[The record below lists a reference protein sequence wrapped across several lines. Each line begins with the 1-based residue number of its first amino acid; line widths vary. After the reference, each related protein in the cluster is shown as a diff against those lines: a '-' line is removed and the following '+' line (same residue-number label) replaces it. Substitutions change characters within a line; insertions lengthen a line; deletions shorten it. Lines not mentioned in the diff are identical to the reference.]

1 MLSRVAESLYWF
13 ARYVRRAEN
22 MARLVG
28 VGSQLQ
34 LDLPRSVKFMWQPM
48 IETVGVATLFKTR
61 FPDASVVPTDV
72 DVMRFLLLDEVNPSS
87 LRHSIDTAR
96 EMLRGVRD
104 TLPPQL
110 WEVLTDLHMFV
121 ADDGE
126 KMITRRHR
134 VDFIAHIVDGCLK
147 ISGLVTATVSRDIGF
162 QFMQFGTAIEQA
174 DMTTRIIDAGASG
187 LVAPRKEEDRETFR
201 NLQWMAVL
209 SSLAADQTYRRHV
222 RQRVTGEHALRFLLQ
237 HYDFPRSVHFCLSRA
252 QRMLAAMPPRP
263 EVEKRLGKLVDAIQ
277 TADPAALVAKNPA
290 SFMDEIQ
297 VQLSAL
303 HGAVAGGYFSV
314 VEQVA
319 NAQQQSPA
327 AA

>member
-1 MLSRVAESLYWF
+1 MLSRVAENLYWF
-13 ARYVRRAEN
+13 ARYVRRADN

-48 IETVGVATLFKTR
+48 IDTVGVAALFR
-61 FPDASVVPTDV
+61 ARHPDAAVAPTDV
-72 DVMRFLLLDEVNPSS
+72 DVMRFLLLDEGNPSS
-87 LRHSIDTAR
+87 LRCAVETAR
-96 EMLRGVRD
+96 EVLRSIRD
-104 TLPPQL
+104 TLPPQI
-110 WEVLTDLHMFV
+110 WEVVTDLHMFIGE
-121 ADDGE
+121 DGE
-126 KMITRRHR
+126 RLITRRHR
-134 VDFIAHIVDGCLK
+134 VDFIGRIVDGCLK

-222 RQRVTGEHALRFLLQ
+222 RQRVTGEQALRFLLQ
-237 HYDFPRSVHFCLSRA
+237 NYEFPRSVYFCLTRM

-263 EVEKRLGKLVDAIQ
+263 DVEAQLGRLVEAIRS
-277 TADPAALVAKNPA
+277 ADPAALVGRNPA

-297 VQLSAL
+297 VQLGAL
-303 HGAVAGGYFSV
+303 HGAVAGGYFN
-314 VEQVA
+314 VA
-319 NAQQQSPA
+319 A
-327 AA
+327 